1 MSSFWTSIHGYAI
14 HISMLENDNVLDIPT
29 IVAVGDCKHDVHDRY
44 ESMVPRGVLCD
55 GVDLLPDVPSD
66 LCFIS
71 S

>member
-1 MSSFWTSIHGYAI
+1 
-14 HISMLENDNVLDIPT
+14 MLENDNVLDIPT
-29 IVAVGDCKHDVHDRY
+29 IAAVWDCKHDVHGRY